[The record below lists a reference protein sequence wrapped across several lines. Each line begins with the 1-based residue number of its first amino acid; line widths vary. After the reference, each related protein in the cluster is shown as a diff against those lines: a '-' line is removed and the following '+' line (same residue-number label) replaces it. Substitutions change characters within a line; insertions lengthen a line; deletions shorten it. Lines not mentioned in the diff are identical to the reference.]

1 MRASGTL
8 VDDHSLR
15 PLSGRAEL
23 LLVIDERWSTVEQMQ
38 GGVAGFGK
46 QLLSDLSAALG
57 VRKDRL
63 QLTSLSP
70 EEQGRRAAAQLLV
83 FPSREGSPPSALE
96 VAAAACAQAS
106 DRGSALR
113 SMPSTRRTAVANF
126 REVRPDSAGGALTP
140 RGLAGRSLGS
150 LALVDSRP
158 HLSAVRQ
165 PSRSAARK
173 GQDGFWVDVE
183 AGAGGPVRAGAY
195 GTFGGDAGGSRVPRW
210 VWAVVALVAVMFAV
224 LVVQALQ
231 RYAISLPH
239 MPGASG
245 ASPAEARPL
254 NARIV

>member
-150 LALVDSRP
+150 LALVDSQERGRTASGSTLRRAP
-158 HLSAVRQ
+158 AAPCARARTEPLAATRAARACRAGCGRSWRLSPSCSQFSLCRRCSAT
-165 PSRSAARK
+165 PSRCPTCRARAA
-173 GQDGFWVDVE
+173 
-183 AGAGGPVRAGAY
+183 P
-195 GTFGGDAGGSRVPRW
+195 
-210 VWAVVALVAVMFAV
+210 L
-224 LVVQALQ
+224 LQ
-231 RYAISLPH
+231 RR
-239 MPGASG
+239 G
-245 ASPAEARPL
+245 R
-254 NARIV
+254 